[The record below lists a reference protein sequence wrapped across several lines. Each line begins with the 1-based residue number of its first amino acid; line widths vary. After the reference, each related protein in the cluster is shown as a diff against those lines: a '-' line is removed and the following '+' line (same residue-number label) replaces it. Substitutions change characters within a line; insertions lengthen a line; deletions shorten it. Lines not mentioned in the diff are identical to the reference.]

1 MKIAFDLR
9 RIGNPGI
16 GRYMRCLVEGILE
29 QDADHDYLL
38 LLGCDAPDI
47 AGSLSQNVSR
57 LRLSSPYYS
66 VREQFELPRVL
77 RQHKVDL
84 LHSPHFLLPL
94 SRSCP
99 AVATIHDVIYLACRE
114 DLASPVGRL
123 YYKAMMH
130 ASARRASRILTD
142 SVFSKNEI
150 VRFLGIDAGKI
161 SLVYPSVAREFT
173 RIIDPEILVG
183 VLSKFGI
190 DIDEDYVFY
199 AGIYKSRKNHAGLLR
214 AFKLF
219 LDAGAIAQLIV
230 AGPIEE
236 GKRKLQKLAEELE
249 IAERVIFTGRID
261 DFELRALYSA
271 ARLYACPSLY
281 EGFGFTV
288 LEAMACGTPVVC
300 SDAASLPEVA
310 GDAALYADARNP
322 NAFAAA
328 MLQVFQN
335 TEIRRT
341 LIERGQRN
349 LRRFSWSQA
358 ANSCLE
364 IYAQAAGENSR
375 QPVMAD

>member
-9 RIGNPGI
+9 RIRNPGI
-16 GRYMRCLVEGILE
+16 GRYMKCLVEAIMAQGTG
-29 QDADHDYLL
+29 HDYLL
-38 LLGCDAPDI
+38 LLGSDAPEI
-47 AGSLSQNVSR
+47 AVGLSKNVSQ
-57 LRLSSPYYS
+57 LQLNSPYYS
-66 VREQFELPRVL
+66 IREQFELPRVL
-77 RQHKVDL
+77 HEHRVDL

-99 AVATIHDVIYLACRE
+99 AVATIHDVIYLACHG
-114 DLASPVGRL
+114 DLCSPVGRL

-142 SVFSKNEI
+142 SVFSRNEI
-150 VRFLGIDAGKI
+150 VHYLGIDSEKI
-161 SLVYPSVAREFT
+161 SIVYPSVAREFAQIT
-173 RIIDPEILVG
+173 DPQILAG
-183 VLSKFGI
+183 VLSKVG
-190 DIDEDYVFY
+190 IDEDYVFY
-199 AGIYKSRKNHAGLLR
+199 AGIYKPRKNHAGLFQ

-219 LDAGAIAQLIV
+219 LDAGASAQLVI
-230 AGPIEE
+230 AGPIQE

-249 IAERVIFTGRID
+249 IAGKVIFTGHID

-271 ARLYACPSLY
+271 ARVYACPSLY

-288 LEAMACGTPVVC
+288 LEAMACGAPVVC

-328 MLQVFQN
+328 MLQAFN
-335 TEIRRT
+335 DPEIRRT

-349 LRRFSWSQA
+349 VRRFSWSEA

-364 IYAQAAGENSR
+364 TYAQVAAENSR
-375 QPVMAD
+375 QPVMVN